1 MYRGISLPI
10 RFSEEE
16 IARHIVAARE
26 ISLTL
31 LPLMPELLSEE
42 AYANVIDA
50 YDSATLKAFWQI
62 QLPAHAGFT
71 PGSDVGNSYDSGT
84 RSTGEGVTKAA

>member
-31 LPLMPELLSEE
+31 LPLMPELLNEE

-50 YDSATLKAFWQI
+50 NDSATLKAFWQI
-62 QLPAHAGFT
+62 QLPPT
-71 PGSDVGNSYDSGT
+71 PVL
-84 RSTGEGVTKAA
+84 RWKRCR